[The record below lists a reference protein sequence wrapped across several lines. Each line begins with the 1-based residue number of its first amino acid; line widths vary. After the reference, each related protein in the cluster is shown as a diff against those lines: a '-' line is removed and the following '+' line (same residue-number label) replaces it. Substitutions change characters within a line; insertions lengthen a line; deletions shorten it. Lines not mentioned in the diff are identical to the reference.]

1 MFRGRHPGFQLGRH
15 QVGEFRGVRDQDGRG
30 HRVVLGLGDQVGG
43 HVGGIRG
50 GVRDDGDLGGS
61 GLGVDAHDSPQ
72 QPFRSHHVDVPG
84 AGDHGD
90 GCAETSHPV
99 GEHRDCLG
107 PADGVDL
114 LDPEHVAQRKDVRV
128 RPAAE
133 TGLRRGRH
141 GDFPDPRHLG
151 GNDVHD
157 HTGGQWG
164 EPARNVEAD
173 PFDGDVAQP
182 HPGTLGQDRGGGIG
196 IAFQGFCDQAATPD
210 GLLEGLPEFRVELP
224 GGPGQHPLRH
234 PEGPGNHA
242 VEALR
247 VLCERLGSPVTDRV
261 AHPPHRF
268 HGSRDVQRRPG
279 NVGAVVALEAGQV
292 NRSKHGRSVYR
303 RDPPGFRRR
312 CWNGGRRFGPEG
324 GEQHDGGDR
333 AERSH

>member
-1 MFRGRHPGFQLGRH
+1 MNRVLALLAGLSVLAVALYACATGTVEKEAGSMAGKEDTSAASAQVNVQNLRDVYFAGGCFWGVEEYFSRIPGVYEAESGYANGTTENPSYEDVCYRNT
-15 QVGEFRGVRDQDGRG
+15 G
-30 HRVVLGLGDQVGG
+30 H
-43 HVGGIRG
+43 
-50 GVRDDGDLGGS
+50 
-61 GLGVDAHDSPQ
+61 
-72 QPFRSHHVDVPG
+72 
-84 AGDHGD
+84 
-90 GCAETSHPV
+90 AETVHV
-99 GEHRDCLG
+99 RY
-107 PADGVDL
+107 
-114 LDPEHVAQRKDVRV
+114 DPDIVSLKTLT
-128 RPAAE
+128 AAE

-182 HPGTLGQDRGGGIG
+182 HPGALGQDRGGGVG
-196 IAFQGFCDQAATPD
+196 ITLQGFCDQAATPD
-210 GLLEGLPEFRVELP
+210 GLLEGLPECRVELP
-224 GGPGQHPLRH
+224 GCPGQHPLRH

-279 NVGAVVALEAGQV
+279 NVGAVVALEVGQV